1 MRGWWLI
8 NKNLTADYKIKYEE
22 KGHRYQFICGLSG
35 AVVCTTKLFDGDI
48 SETELIQVWETEGR
62 KCFNQC
68 HSCGKWVID
77 AMYNVEVFKCVDCAP
92 WLEEP
97 KYCSNCGEEVSLDKK
112 ICSECVT

>member
-1 MRGWWLI
+1 M
-8 NKNLTADYKIKYEE
+8 
-22 KGHRYQFICGLSG
+22 
-35 AVVCTTKLFDGDI
+35 
-48 SETELIQVWETEGR
+48 WETEGR

-77 AMYNVEVFKCVDCAP
+77 AMYNVEVLKCVDCAP

-112 ICSECVT
+112 ICSECGKPLFE